1 MEGGRCS
8 VVVNAAGKIDSVEIT
23 NGGSNYTFGSVGLS
37 DVGLTNPSGS
47 TDAGFNVIIPPQD
60 GHGADIYRELGA
72 NRVLIYSRLE
82 NDTSNPDFITGN
94 QFSRVGLCRD
104 PLAFGSE
111 NKLTL
116 QKASAVYALKLTGAG
131 STTTTFTADSEVTQE
146 IGIGSTAV
154 GRVINYDAN
163 TGVLKYWQDRRLAIS
178 TDGTAP
184 TSVSYTHLTLPTI
197 NWV

>member
-1 MEGGRCS
+1 M
-8 VVVNAAGKIDSVEIT
+8 
-23 NGGSNYTFGSVGLS
+23 
-37 DVGLTNPSGS
+37 
-47 TDAGFNVIIPPQD
+47 
-60 GHGADIYRELGA
+60 
-72 NRVLIYSRLE
+72 E
-82 NDTSNPDFITGN
+82 NDESNPDFITGN

-104 PLAFGSE
+104 PLAFGSD

-116 QKASAVYALKLTGAG
+116 SKASAVYALKLIGAG

-154 GRVINYDAN
+154 GRVINYDAT

-184 TSVSYTHLTLPTI
+184 SYGYLSLIHI
-197 NWV
+197 